1 MINIDKKGAAMKREE
16 KREKFVR
23 LAEVRVSKAMQ
34 AIRVV
39 GNLSNRSNYDFSED
53 DIKKIARA
61 LNAEIEAMQA
71 RFKNADS
78 KARPEFKL

>member
-1 MINIDKKGAAMKREE
+1 MKTRSAMRSQE
-16 KREKFVR
+16 KREKFIR
-23 LAEVRVSKAMQ
+23 LAEARVSKAMQ

-39 GNLSNRSNYDFSED
+39 GNLSNRTNYDFTDD
-53 DIKKIARA
+53 DIKKISRA
-61 LNAEIEAMQA
+61 LNAEIDAMQA

>member
-1 MINIDKKGAAMKREE
+1 MRSQE
-16 KREKFVR
+16 KREKFIR
-23 LAEVRVSKAMQ
+23 LAEARVSKAMQ

-39 GNLSNRSNYDFSED
+39 GNLSNRTNYDFTDD
-53 DIKKIARA
+53 DIKKISRA
-61 LNAEIEAMQA
+61 LNAEIDAMQA

>member
-1 MINIDKKGAAMKREE
+1 MIRTRLAMRSQE
-16 KREKFVR
+16 KREKFIR
-23 LAEVRVSKAMQ
+23 LAEARVSKAMQ

-39 GNLSNRSNYDFSED
+39 GNLSNRTNYDFTDD
-53 DIKKIARA
+53 DIKKISRA
-61 LNAEIEAMQA
+61 LNAEIDAMQA